1 MHTLPGN
8 DHSAAVNVLFSL
20 AGLCAVVVVFADL
33 LSRLP
38 QRRRITAFGGNG
50 PFAFPPGFFW
60 GAATS
65 DHQIERAQ
73 NDDWTAFE
81 RRAHREGKQDRR
93 ADGNVSPGHI
103 AGFGSV
109 PAEWID
115 RKTDFDA
122 HYASDLAACK
132 AMGHNAHRFSIS
144 WARLFPRPGMSEADP
159 AGVAFYAA
167 IFDELDNN
175 GLQPFV
181 TLFHFASPQWL
192 WEAPD
197 AAGKRGLEREDAV
210 DAFAVFTRAV
220 VKNFGPR
227 IKYWCTLNEPMVW
240 AYLGYLDGVFPPG
253 EKRPGGP
260 KDVFDVV
267 VQLLRM
273 HAVAWQ
279 EIKSVDGTAQVGIAH
294 HIRHFI
300 PWRKWWPLDGLTA
313 LLVDQA
319 FMLDFTDA
327 IDTGT
332 LSGTLTG
339 RSLSIPGLAGTADYI
354 GLNYY
359 GRFYVKAELPGKF
372 SIIKHD
378 ENEPGEEKNDLGWAI
393 DETSF
398 TPELVRFHRRYRK
411 PLYILE
417 NGIADNHDDDVRR
430 QGFIVRHARA
440 MWQAIEEGADV
451 RGFFF
456 WSLLD
461 NFEWSEGFD
470 PRFGLLKVDYKNGG
484 ARTPRPSVEVYRQIA
499 SANAIPVSLWARHR
513 RR

>member
-1 MHTLPGN
+1 MNLLI
-8 DHSAAVNVLFSL
+8 ACACLFAS
-20 AGLCAVVVVFADL
+20 VVVFADL
-33 LSRLP
+33 FSRLP
-38 QRRRITAFGGNG
+38 KRKGIHSFGGNG

-73 NDDWTAFE
+73 NDDWTHFE
-81 RRAHREGKQDRR
+81 RKVHKEGKQDRR
-93 ADGNVSPGHI
+93 ADGNVTAGHI
-103 AGFGSV
+103 AGFGKIPV
-109 PAEWID
+109 EWID
-115 RKTDFDA
+115 TKCDFDT
-122 HYASDLAACK
+122 HFASDLAACK
-132 AMGHNAHRFSIS
+132 GMGHNAHRFSIS
-144 WARLFPRPGMSEADP
+144 WARLFPRAGMTEADP

-167 IFDELDNN
+167 IFDELEKN

-192 WEAPD
+192 WEGAD
-197 AAGKRGLEREDAV
+197 KAGKRGLEREDAIE
-210 DAFAVFTRAV
+210 AFAIFTRAV
-220 VKNFGPR
+220 VKNFGSR
-227 IKYWCTLNEPMVW
+227 IKFWCTLNEPMVW
-240 AYLGYLDGVFPPG
+240 AYLGYLDGMFPPG
-253 EKRPGGP
+253 EKRAGGP
-260 KDVFDVV
+260 KEVFDVV
-267 VQLLRM
+267 AQLLRM
-273 HAVAWQ
+273 HAAAWK
-279 EIKSVDGTAQVGIAH
+279 EIKAGDVLAQVGIAH

-300 PWRKWWPLDGLTA
+300 PWRKWWPFDGLTA

-327 IDTGT
+327 IETGT

-339 RSLSIPGLAGTADYI
+339 RSVTIPGLAGTYDYV

-359 GRFYVKAELPGKF
+359 GRFYVKAVLPGGF
-372 SIIKHD
+372 TIIPHD

-398 TPELVRFHRRYRK
+398 TPELVRFYKRYRK

-430 QGFIVRHARA
+430 QNFIVRHARA
-440 MWQAIEEGADV
+440 MWQAIEDGADV

-456 WSLLD
+456 WSLVD
-461 NFEWSEGFD
+461 NFEWAEGFD
-470 PRFGLLKVDYKNGG
+470 PRFGLLKVDYTKGG
-484 ARTPRPSVEVYRQIA
+484 ARTPRPSADVYRQIA
-499 SANAIPVSLWARHR
+499 SSNGIPVSLWTRLR